1 MPAFRSPPC
10 HNDETLFNHEELEDV
25 PSWARFK
32 SRVRGV
38 LHCWD
43 ARELAQ
49 SFYHRQTTGLV
60 PVHLNPITNQPFHSR
75 TLHRLTTKLDAL
87 VSAGRL
93 PVHLTQ
99 GWR

>member
-1 MPAFRSPPC
+1 MPAYRSPPC
-10 HNDETLFNHEELEDV
+10 HNDETLFNQEELADV
-25 PSWARFK
+25 PTWARFQ

-49 SFYHRQTTGLV
+49 HFYHRKTNGLA
-60 PVHLNPITNQPFHSR
+60 PTALNPITNLPFHPR
-75 TLHRLTTKLDAL
+75 TLSRLTAKLDAL

-93 PVHLTQ
+93 PVHLTT
-99 GWR
+99 GWQ